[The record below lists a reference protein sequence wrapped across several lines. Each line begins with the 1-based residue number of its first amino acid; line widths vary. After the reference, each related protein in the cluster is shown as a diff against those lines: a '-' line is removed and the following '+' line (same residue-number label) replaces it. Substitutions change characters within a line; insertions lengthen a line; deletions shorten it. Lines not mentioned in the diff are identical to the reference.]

1 MKITVQREEL
11 HRKLSDIQNIV
22 EKKNTMPILNHFLL
36 TAEKAGSYI
45 TATDLETALKEPIAL
60 EVLEEGKVCIPAKK
74 LFEIVRE
81 MDGEITIE
89 ATEKQWVRV
98 KAGKSVFRLAG
109 LSDEEFPV
117 WPSITAS
124 GDTEEVQI
132 ESGLLREIVEKTL
145 YAAGESDTRYVL
157 NGLLFHLKQDGRLTV
172 VGTDGHRL
180 ALSHKTIPVSLQEEK
195 KLIVSRKSISELRRF
210 LGDAATP
217 VRIIMGKSHLLFSL
231 ESVEFLSR
239 LIEGTY
245 PNYEQVLPA
254 GNAKIA
260 TLEKDALMK
269 ALRRVSIMSKERSS
283 AVKVEVDGSNMVVSA
298 SNPDI
303 GEAKDE
309 IVMTYTGD
317 AMALAFNARY
327 LLDALSAMENEK
339 VVLKMNEPLSP
350 VLLLEEN
357 KDDYKCVVM
366 PMRV

>member
-1 MKITVQREEL
+1 
-11 HRKLSDIQNIV
+11 
-22 EKKNTMPILNHFLL
+22 
-36 TAEKAGSYI
+36 
-45 TATDLETALKEPIAL
+45 
-60 EVLEEGKVCIPAKK
+60 
-74 LFEIVRE
+74 
-81 MDGEITIE
+81 
-89 ATEKQWVRV
+89 
-98 KAGKSVFRLAG
+98 
-109 LSDEEFPV
+109 
-117 WPSITAS
+117 
-124 GDTEEVQI
+124 
-132 ESGLLREIVEKTL
+132 
-145 YAAGESDTRYVL
+145 
-157 NGLLFHLKQDGRLTV
+157 
-172 VGTDGHRL
+172 
-180 ALSHKTIPVSLQEEK
+180 
-195 KLIVSRKSISELRRF
+195 
-210 LGDAATP
+210 
-217 VRIIMGKSHLLFSL
+217 MGKSHLLFSL

-317 AMALAFNARY
+317 SMALAFNARY